1 MSEGTCRKM
10 FKEDKDGD
18 TAPVAIKH
26 DRELHAR
33 IRELQAD
40 RLRLAKHHFGD
51 HSEECDDCGEQEPSE
66 SAIRILQPLGI
77 VDESGSVLHGSKLDA
92 ILRERG
98 PNLGGETVSFRLVSW
113 DTACGLRWVP

>member
-18 TAPVAIKH
+18 TAPAAIKH

-77 VDESGSVLHGSKLDA
+77 VDKSGSVLHGSKLDA
-92 ILRERG
+92 ILRERDRTS
-98 PNLGGETVSFRLVSW
+98 EART
-113 DTACGLRWVP
+113 